1 MSNINKLPR
10 NKWGDVEV
18 IYPKR
23 TVEQQRAKLK
33 KLSCPPL
40 PYPEWIKWIKN
51 ASDEEITGKYN
62 WLCAV
67 GRIND

>member
-1 MSNINKLPR
+1 MNIDKLPR
-10 NKWGDVEV
+10 NKWGDIEI

-23 TVEQQRAKLK
+23 TAAQQRDKLRS
-33 KLSCPPL
+33 LIGPPL
-40 PYPEWIKWIKN
+40 PHKEWIKWIKN
-51 ASDEEITGKYN
+51 ASDEEITGTYN